1 MELKIKNFN
10 IEEFIPKFQTGGEM
24 APPAD
29 GGTEGAAAPAE
40 APAEGGDPMQE
51 LLAACQQA
59 LESQDCNLAMQVCQ
73 AILQMMGGGAQ
84 EAAPAAPEGQQPV
97 YKKGG
102 KLSKW
107 VSK

>member
-10 IEEFIPKFQTGGEM
+10 IDEFIPKFQEGGEM

-29 GGTEGAAAPAE
+29 GGTEGAATPAE

-73 AILQMMGGGAQ
+73 ALMQMAGGGGAPQ
-84 EAAPAAPEGQQPV
+84 EAPEGQAPV
-97 YKKGG
+97 YRRGG
-102 KLSKW
+102 RLVRWINK
-107 VSK
+107 

>member
-1 MELKIKNFN
+1 MNFKVKD
-10 IEEFIPKFQTGGEM
+10 ERFVKFMQEGGV
-24 APPAD
+24 AP
-29 GGTEGAAAPAE
+29 EAAPVEE
-40 APAEGGDPMQE
+40 APAAPEQGGSPEEQ
-51 LLAACQQA
+51 LLMACQQA
-59 LESQDCNLAMQVCQ
+59 LQTQDCNLAMQVCQ
-73 AILQMMGGGAQ
+73 AILQMMGGGAE